1 MNTQAESALSDGG
14 ERDGGADRSG
24 KPLRISRETV
34 RQLALGVDQY
44 VVTRARFGRTTA
56 DLTRAPRGPG
66 VRTTRPLERVE
77 VDHFLLDVHLLCHK
91 TGRRLGRPWLTVL
104 VDHFSGAV
112 LGYHVSFATPSA
124 ASVLA
129 ALRHAVLPKTPVPEP
144 PAMQ

>member
-1 MNTQAESALSDGG
+1 MRTVEPSAATSAQADLGV
-14 ERDGGADRSG
+14 
-24 KPLRISRETV
+24 PLRISRETV

-44 VVTRARFGRTTA
+44 AIARGRFGRTTA
-56 DLTRAPRGPG
+56 DLTRGPRGPG

-77 VDHFLLDVHLLCHK
+77 VDHFLLDIHLICHR

-112 LGYHVSFATPSA
+112 LGYHISFATPSA

-144 PAMQ
+144 MPMQSRNGE